1 MKTPWTNNCFFN
13 VLVLCMQLSVKAR
26 HKHRS
31 PQTMSKNSST
41 RTNKA
46 VNHVEQSERT
56 DGVSEVASMGYLDP
70 KQRSTDDATE
80 DHRGAN
86 VS

>member
-1 MKTPWTNNCFFN
+1 MDQLFLCTCF
-13 VLVLCMQLSVKAR
+13 VQVSVKAR

-31 PQTMSKNSST
+31 PQTMSKTSST